1 MLPCYHEGV
10 LAVLAHVHHSIVLHA
25 SQALGDILIV
35 RWSVEIDLEV
45 GWNGRLQDGDMVEPC
60 GWS

>member
-1 MLPCYHEGV
+1 MLECYRKGV

-35 RWSVEIDLEV
+35 RWLVEIDLEV
-45 GWNGRLQDGDMVEPC
+45 G
-60 GWS
+60 